1 MMKNWSI
8 KWRLLLL
15 AFVPAVTILVLLVG
29 YFTNSR
35 IKDINHS
42 LSERGSAIA
51 RQLAPASEYGLFTR
65 NGESLQAL
73 ADSAKKEADVLLVSI
88 SDSTGTVLAASGDR
102 LLLSRAGE
110 KPQGV
115 SLGTLDFADMLYF
128 SLPVYQSEAKPG
140 EIPEQ
145 AGAVVATPPRG
156 LVILGWVNVSMSKA
170 STISRTDALLRI
182 SMFIAMTVLG
192 ATAIFALRLT
202 RGITRPIGH
211 LVRAVE
217 SIEAG
222 ELDVGLTSSSGGELG
237 ALAKGVNSM
246 AASIKS
252 SREGLQEKVD
262 RATVQLTYYAT
273 HDSLTGL
280 VNRRE
285 FEDRLGQALLSARQ
299 NGSVHALCFMDL
311 DHFKIVN
318 DTCGHDA
325 GDELLRQ
332 VASLLKYKIRESDT
346 LARVGGDEFGLLL
359 ENCQLD
365 RALEM
370 AHVLCETI
378 RAFRF
383 SWSGKTFTI
392 GASIGIVV
400 INRGSDNVSSVL
412 SRADSACYSAK
423 DRGRNQVYVYRD
435 RDDAPGIA
443 SAGKGWAARINE
455 ALENDEFCIYYQP
468 IAPLQKSRDDGTRY
482 YEALLRLR
490 QADGEVILPMAFI
503 PAAERYNMMQ
513 SIDRWVIQR
522 CFADYR
528 KLMDDAPAGQPPHVI
543 SINLSGHSLCDDKFS
558 KFLEDQFAVY
568 GIPPQRIYFEITETA
583 AITNLSR
590 AVALI
595 EQQKRIG
602 CKFLLDDFGTGL
614 SSFSY
619 LKNLPVDGVKIDGV
633 FVRDMLEDRIDFA
646 MVEAINTIGHVMG
659 LYTVAE
665 YVENEATLNILRD
678 MGVDYAQG
686 HYVGAPLPLEESIGK
701 STRSKVISIATRGET
716 NRPDRMP

>member
-1 MMKNWSI
+1 MKNWSI

-15 AFVPAVTILVLLVG
+15 AFAPAITILVLLVG

-35 IKDINHS
+35 IKDINQS

-65 NGESLQAL
+65 NGESLQTL
-73 ADSAKKEADVLLVSI
+73 TDSAKKEADVLLVSI
-88 SDSTGTVLAASGDR
+88 SDSTGMVLAASGDR
-102 LLLSRAGE
+102 SLLRHTKE

-115 SLGTLDFADMLYF
+115 SLGVLDFADMLYF
-128 SLPVYQSEAKPG
+128 SLPVYQSEAHPG

-145 AGAVVATPPRG
+145 GGAAIATPQRG
-156 LVILGWVNVSMSKA
+156 LVILGWVNVTLSKA

-182 SMFIAMTVLG
+182 SMFLAVIVLG
-192 ATAIFALRLT
+192 ATAVFALRLT
-202 RGITRPIGH
+202 RAITQPISH
-211 LVRAVE
+211 LVRTME
-217 SIEAG
+217 TIEAG
-222 ELDVGLTSSSGGELG
+222 ELDVGLTPTTGGEL
-237 ALAKGVNSM
+237 AVLAKGVNSM
-246 AASIKS
+246 AASIKA

-332 VASLLKYKIRESDT
+332 VASLLKYKIREGDT
-346 LARVGGDEFGLLL
+346 LARVGGDEFGLLMG
-359 ENCQLD
+359 NCQLD
-365 RALEM
+365 TALEL
-370 AHVLCETI
+370 AHLLCQTI

-383 SWSGKTFTI
+383 SWSGKAFTI

-400 INRGSDNVSSVL
+400 INRGSDNISSIL

-423 DRGRNQVYVYRD
+423 DSGRNQVYVYRE
-435 RDDAPGIA
+435 RDDAPGGA
-443 SAGKGWAARINE
+443 GVGKGWATRINE
-455 ALENDEFCIYYQP
+455 AFDNDDFAIYYQP
-468 IAPLQKSRDDGTRY
+468 IAPLQKNRDDGTRY

-490 QADGEVILPMAFI
+490 QVDGEVILPMAFI

-528 KLMDDAPAGQPPHVI
+528 KLMDDAPPGMPGHMI

-558 KFLEDQFAVY
+558 KFLEDQFAIY

-590 AVALI
+590 AVTLI

-602 CKFLLDDFGTGL
+602 CKFLLDDFGTGV

-633 FVRDMLEDRIDFA
+633 FVRDMLGDRIDFA
-646 MVEAINTIGHVMG
+646 MVEAINSIAHVMG

-665 YVENEATLNILRD
+665 YVENEATLNLLRD

-686 HYVGAPLPLEESIGK
+686 HFLGTPLPLEESIGK
-701 STRSKVISIATRGET
+701 SVRGKVVSIGTRGET
-716 NRPDRMP
+716 NRPDRI

>member
-1 MMKNWSI
+1 MKNWSI

-15 AFVPAVTILVLLVG
+15 AFVPAVLILVLLVS

-35 IKDINHS
+35 IKDINLS

-65 NGESLQAL
+65 NAESLQAL
-73 ADSAKKEADVLLVSI
+73 ADSTKKEVDVLLVAI
-88 SDSTGTVLAASGDR
+88 SDSTGAVLAASGDKT
-102 LLLSRAGE
+102 LLRQVNE

-115 SLGTLDFADMLYF
+115 SLGVLDFADMLYF

-145 AGAVVATPPRG
+145 VGAAATQPQRG
-156 LVILGWVNVSMSKA
+156 LVILGWVNVTMSKA

-182 SMFIAMTVLG
+182 SMFIAVVVLG

-222 ELDVGLTSSSGGELG
+222 ELDVGLTSTGGGEL
-237 ALAKGVNSM
+237 AVLAKGVNSM
-246 AASIKS
+246 AASIKA

-332 VASLLKYKIRESDT
+332 VASLLKYKIREGDT

-359 ENCQLD
+359 ENYQLD
-365 RALEM
+365 RALEI
-370 AHVLCETI
+370 AHLLCETI

-435 RDDAPGIA
+435 RDDVPGVV
-443 SAGKGWAARINE
+443 SAGKGWATRINE
-455 ALENDEFCIYYQP
+455 ALENDDFCIYYQP
-468 IAPLQKSRDDGTRY
+468 IAPLQSNRDDGTRY
-482 YEALLRLR
+482 FEALLRLR
-490 QADGEVILPMAFI
+490 QSDGEVILPMAFI

-528 KLMDDAPAGQPPHVI
+528 KLMDDAPGHAANII

-568 GIPPQRIYFEITETA
+568 GISPQRVYFEITETA
-583 AITNLSR
+583 AITNLAK

-633 FVRDMLEDRIDFA
+633 FVRDMLENRTDFA
-646 MVEAINTIGHVMG
+646 MVEAINSIGHVMG

-665 YVENEATLNILRD
+665 YVENEATFNVLRD
-678 MGVDYAQG
+678 MGVDFAQG
-686 HYVGAPLPLEESIGK
+686 HFVGTPLPLADSLGK
-701 STRSKVISIATRGET
+701 AVRANVINLPSRSDV
-716 NRPDRMP
+716 NRPDRIL

>member
-1 MMKNWSI
+1 MKNWSI

-15 AFVPAVTILVLLVG
+15 AFVPAVSILILLVG

-35 IKDINHS
+35 IKDINLS

-51 RQLAPASEYGLFTR
+51 RQLAPSSEYGLFTR
-65 NGESLQAL
+65 NNENLQAL
-73 ADSAKKEADVLLVSI
+73 TDSAKKEADVLLVSI
-88 SDSTGTVLAASGDR
+88 SDSAGMVLAASGDR
-102 LLLSRAGE
+102 SLLSRSNE
-110 KPQGV
+110 KPKGV
-115 SLGTLDFADMLYF
+115 SLGVLDFADMLYF
-128 SLPVYQSEAKPG
+128 SLPVYQSDAKPG
-140 EIPEQ
+140 EIPEL
-145 AGAVVATPPRG
+145 AGAVANPPQRG
-156 LVILGWVNVSMSKA
+156 LVILGWVNVTMSKA
-170 STISRTDALLRI
+170 STISRTEALLRI
-182 SMFIAMTVLG
+182 SMFIAVVVLG
-192 ATAIFALRLT
+192 ATAVFALRLT
-202 RGITRPIGH
+202 RNITRPIGH

-217 SIEAG
+217 NIEAG
-222 ELDVGLTSSSGGELG
+222 DLDVSLTPASGGEL
-237 ALAKGVNSM
+237 AVLAKGVNSM
-246 AASIKS
+246 AASIKA

-285 FEDRLGQALLSARQ
+285 FEDRMGQALLSARQ
-299 NGSVHALCFMDL
+299 NGGVHALCFMDL

-332 VASLLKYKIRESDT
+332 VASLLKYKIREGDT

-359 ENCQLD
+359 ENCQLE
-365 RALEM
+365 RALEIG
-370 AHVLCETI
+370 HLLCETI

-400 INRGSDNVSSVL
+400 INRASDNVSSVL

-423 DRGRNQVYVYRD
+423 DRGRNQVYVYRE
-435 RDDAPGIA
+435 RDEAPGTA
-443 SAGKGWAARINE
+443 SAGKGWATRINE
-455 ALENDEFCIYYQP
+455 ALENDDFCIYYQP
-468 IAPLQKSRDDGTRY
+468 IAPLQKHRDDGTRY
-482 YEALLRLR
+482 FEALLRLR

-522 CFADYR
+522 CFTDYR
-528 KLMDDAPAGQPPHVI
+528 KLMDHAQPNMPPHVI

-558 KFLEDQFAVY
+558 KFLEDQFAVF

-583 AITNLSR
+583 AITNLSK

-595 EQQKRIG
+595 EKQKRIG

-633 FVRDMLEDRIDFA
+633 FVRDMLADRTDYA

-659 LYTVAE
+659 LYTIAE
-665 YVENEATLNILRD
+665 YVENEMTLNVLRE

-686 HYVGAPLPLEESIGK
+686 HFVGVPLPLEESIGRAARAK
-701 STRSKVISIATRGET
+701 VVNIGTRSEG

>member
-1 MMKNWSI
+1 MKNWSI
-8 KWRLLLL
+8 KWRLMLL
-15 AFVPAVTILVLLVG
+15 ALVPAITILVLLVT

-35 IKDINHS
+35 INDINRS
-42 LSERGSAIA
+42 LRERGSAIA

-65 NGESLQAL
+65 NGEVLQAL
-73 ADSAKKEADVLLVSI
+73 SDSAKKEEDVSLIAI
-88 SDSTGTVLAASGDR
+88 SDSVGTVLAASGDR
-102 LLLSRAGE
+102 SLLTKGTE

-115 SLGTLDFADMLYF
+115 SLGVLDFADVLYF
-128 SLPVYQSEAKPG
+128 SLPVYQSEAKATDINEQLGSAPG
-140 EIPEQ
+140 
-145 AGAVVATPPRG
+145 TPARG
-156 LVILGWVNVSMSKA
+156 LVILGWVGVTLSKA
-170 STISRTDALLRI
+170 ETINRINTLLRI
-182 SMFIAMTVLG
+182 SMFIAVVVLG
-192 ATAIFALRLT
+192 ATAVFVLRMS
-202 RGITRPIGH
+202 RGITRPIDR
-211 LVRAVE
+211 LVRGLE

-222 ELDVGLTSSSGGELG
+222 DMDVVLPTSAGGEL
-237 ALAKGVNSM
+237 AVLAKGVNSM
-246 AASIKS
+246 ASSIKAA
-252 SREGLQEKVD
+252 REGLQEKVD
-262 RATVQLTYYAT
+262 RATIQLTYYAT

-285 FEDRLGQALLSARQ
+285 FEDRLGHALLSARQ
-299 NGSVHALCFMDL
+299 NGDVHALCYMDL

-332 VASLLKYKIRESDT
+332 VASLLKYKMRDSDT

-359 ENCQLD
+359 QNCQLD
-365 RALEM
+365 RALEL

-378 RAFRF
+378 KAFRF

-392 GASIGIVV
+392 GASIGVVV
-400 INRGSDNVSSVL
+400 INRASDNISSIL
-412 SRADSACYSAK
+412 SRADSACYAAK
-423 DRGRNQVYVYRD
+423 DRGRNQVYVYRE
-435 RDDAPGIA
+435 RDEAPGA
-443 SAGKGWAARINE
+443 NSGGKGWATRINE

-468 IAPLQKSRDDGTRY
+468 IMPLQKHREDGSRY
-482 YEALLRLR
+482 FEALLRLR
-490 QADGEVILPMAFI
+490 QTDGEVILPMAFI

-528 KLMDDAPAGQPPHVI
+528 KMMDDAPGQLAHII
-543 SINLSGHSLCDDKFS
+543 SINLSGHSLCDDKFA

-583 AITNLSR
+583 AITNLSK

-633 FVRDMLEDRIDFA
+633 FVRDMMENRTDLA
-646 MVEAINTIGHVMG
+646 MVEAINSIGHVMG

-665 YVENEATLNILRD
+665 YVENEATFAKLREI
-678 MGVDYAQG
+678 GVDYAQG
-686 HYVGAPLPLEESIGK
+686 HFVGMPLPLEDSFSK
-701 STRSKVISIATRGET
+701 SRSKVVSIG
-716 NRPDRMP
+716 NRNDINRADS

>member
-1 MMKNWSI
+1 MKNWSI

-15 AFVPAVTILVLLVG
+15 AFVPAVTILALLVG
-29 YFTNSR
+29 YFTHSR
-35 IKDINHS
+35 IKDINQS

-65 NGESLQAL
+65 NQESLQLL
-73 ADSAKKEADVLLVSI
+73 ADSANKEADVLLVAI
-88 SDSTGTVLAASGDR
+88 SDSAGVVLAASGDKA
-102 LLLSRAGE
+102 LLRKIDE

-115 SLGTLDFADMLYF
+115 SLGVLDFADMLYF
-128 SLPVYQSEAKPG
+128 SLPVYQTEAKSG
-140 EIPEQ
+140 DIPELG
-145 AGAVVATPPRG
+145 GAAATPNRG
-156 LVILGWVNVSMSKA
+156 LVILGWVNVTMSKA

-182 SMFIAMTVLG
+182 SMFIAAVVLG
-192 ATAIFALRLT
+192 ATAVFALQLT

-217 SIEAG
+217 NIEAG
-222 ELDVGLTSSSGGELG
+222 ELDVALASSSGGEL
-237 ALAKGVNSM
+237 AVLAKGVNSM
-246 AASIKS
+246 AGSLKS
-252 SREGLQEKVD
+252 SRDGLQEKID

-285 FEDRLGQALLSARQ
+285 FEDRMGEALLSARQ

-332 VASLLKYKIRESDT
+332 VGSLLKYKIREGDT
-346 LARVGGDEFGLLL
+346 LARVGGDEFALLL
-359 ENCQLD
+359 ENCPLD

-370 AHVLCETI
+370 AHLLCETI

-383 SWSGKTFTI
+383 SWSGKAFTI

-400 INRGSDNVSSVL
+400 INRGSDNISSIL

-423 DRGRNQVYVYRD
+423 DRGRNRVYVYRE
-435 RDDAPGIA
+435 RDDAPGA
-443 SAGKGWAARINE
+443 VNAGKGWATRINE
-455 ALENDEFCIYYQP
+455 ALENDDFCIYYQP

-482 YEALLRLR
+482 FEALLRLR
-490 QADGEVILPMAFI
+490 QSDGEVILPMAFI

-528 KLMDDAPAGQPPHVI
+528 KLMEDAKPGQPANII

-568 GIPPQRIYFEITETA
+568 GIPPHRIYFEITETA
-583 AITNLSR
+583 AITNLSK

-633 FVRDMLEDRIDFA
+633 FVREMLDNRTDYA
-646 MVEAINTIGHVMG
+646 MVEAINSIGHVMG

-665 YVENEATLNILRD
+665 YVENEATLNILRE
-678 MGVDYAQG
+678 MGVDFAQG
-686 HYVGAPLPLEESIGK
+686 HFVGVPLVVEDSLNK
-701 STRSKVISIATRGET
+701 SGRSKVVAIGTRSEVS
-716 NRPDRMP
+716 RPDRSP

>member
-8 KWRLLLL
+8 KWRLMLL
-15 AFVPAVTILVLLVG
+15 ALVPAITILVLLVT

-35 IKDINHS
+35 INDINQS
-42 LSERGSAIA
+42 LRERGSAIA

-65 NGESLQAL
+65 NSEVLQAL
-73 ADSAKKEADVLLVSI
+73 ADSAKKEDDVSLIAI
-88 SDSTGTVLAASGDR
+88 SDTTGNVLAASGDR
-102 LLLSRAGE
+102 TLLSKGTE

-115 SLGTLDFADMLYF
+115 SLGILDFADVLYF

-140 EIPEQ
+140 DIHEQ
-145 AGAVVATPPRG
+145 LSSPPGTPARG
-156 LVILGWVNVSMSKA
+156 LVILGWVNVTLSKA
-170 STISRTDALLRI
+170 DTISRINSLLRI
-182 SMFIAMTVLG
+182 SMFIALVVLG
-192 ATAIFALRLT
+192 ATAVFVLRMS
-202 RGITRPIGH
+202 RGITRPIDR
-211 LVRAVE
+211 LVRGVE
-217 SIEAG
+217 RIEG
-222 ELDVGLTSSSGGELG
+222 GDMDVVLPTTAGGEL
-237 ALAKGVNSM
+237 AVLAKGVNSM
-246 AASIKS
+246 AGSIKAA
-252 SREGLQEKVD
+252 REGLQEKVD

-285 FEDRLGQALLSARQ
+285 FEDRIGRALLSARQ
-299 NGSVHALCFMDL
+299 SSEVHALCYMDL

-332 VASLLKYKIRESDT
+332 VASLLKYKMREGDT

-365 RALEM
+365 RALEL
-370 AHVLCETI
+370 AHQLCETI
-378 RAFRF
+378 KAFRF

-392 GASIGIVV
+392 GASIGVVV
-400 INRGSDNVSSVL
+400 INRLSDSVSSVL
-412 SRADSACYSAK
+412 SRADSACYAAK
-423 DRGRNQVYVYRD
+423 DRGRNQVYVYRE
-435 RDDAPGIA
+435 RDDAPGA
-443 SAGKGWAARINE
+443 STGGKGWATRINE

-468 IAPLQKSRDDGTRY
+468 IMALQKNREDGFRY

-490 QADGEVILPMAFI
+490 QTDGEVILPMAFI

-528 KLMDDAPAGQPPHVI
+528 KLMDDSPGQPGHVI

-583 AITNLSR
+583 AITNLSK

-633 FVRDMLEDRIDFA
+633 FVRDMLENRTDLA
-646 MVEAINTIGHVMG
+646 MVEAINSIGHVMG

-665 YVENEATLNILRD
+665 YVENEATFAKLREI
-678 MGVDYAQG
+678 GVDYAQG
-686 HYVGAPLPLEESIGK
+686 HFIGVPLPIEDSFSKARG
-701 STRSKVISIATRGET
+701 KVISIGSRSEV
-716 NRPDRMP
+716 NRPES